1 MDTKAFFKLTY
12 GLYVITSQYNGK
24 DGGCIANTFTQ
35 VTSEPSQISIT
46 LNKNNFTTELI
57 ENSKVF
63 NCGVL
68 LDEVS
73 MDVIRHFGFQ
83 SGKDVDKFKDIEY
96 FVDENNV
103 KQIKKGLAA
112 TFSCKVNKVIDVGTH
127 YMFIAEVV
135 DAKVLNEDAVLT
147 YTNYHL
153 KKNGATPKNA
163 PSYIEEK
170 KKGYRCTIC
179 GFIYEGETLPD
190 DYVCPVCKKDAS
202 YFEKID

>member
-1 MDTKAFFKLTY
+1 MDLKAFFKLTY
-12 GLYVITSQYNGK
+12 GLYVITSQSDGK

-46 LNKNNFTTELI
+46 LNKSNYTTELI
-57 ENSKVF
+57 KSSKVF

-68 LDEVS
+68 LDDVS

-96 FVDENNV
+96 FTDENNV
-103 KQIKKGLAA
+103 KQIKNGLAA
-112 TFSCKVNKVIDVGTH
+112 TFSCKVNKIIDVGTH
-127 YMFIAEVV
+127 IMFIAEVI
-135 DAKVLNEDAVLT
+135 DAKVLSEGDVLT
-147 YTNYHL
+147 YSNYHL

-170 KKGYRCTIC
+170 KKGYRCTVC
-179 GFIYEGETLPD
+179 GFIYEGEVLPD
-190 DYVCPVCKKDAS
+190 DYICPVCKKDAS
-202 YFEKID
+202 YFEKIV